1 MDQLNSLCQ
10 KGAMDFSSGG
20 WQLWVVTGL
29 ILGALELKLSG
40 YVMLW
45 FGVGAFAAALLAT
58 LGLPFNAQ
66 LLAFNLVSV
75 ALLIGSRTLFRRFF
89 MRGASSVRHGVEA
102 MLGADAVVV
111 EPLPRD
117 GFGTVRING
126 ELWTARS
133 LEGAIAEGEQVR
145 IENLEG
151 LKLTVRRKQPA
162 LLSAPREEE
171 VK

>member
-1 MDQLNSLCQ
+1 M
-10 KGAMDFSSGG
+10 SSGG
-20 WQLWVVTGL
+20 WQLWVLTGV
-29 ILGALELKLSG
+29 ILGVLELKLSG

-45 FGVGAFAAALLAT
+45 FGIGAFVAALLAT

-66 LLAFNLVSV
+66 LVAFNVVSV
-75 ALLIGSRTLFRRFF
+75 ALLLGSRTLLRRFF

-111 EPLPRD
+111 EPIPRD

-133 LEGAIAEGEQVR
+133 LEGAIAQGETVR

-151 LKLTVRRKQPA
+151 LKLSVRRGRHA
-162 LLSAPREEE
+162 LVFSRPEEE
-171 VK
+171 IK